1 MPLPSYANPL
11 FSLHFPKKQALHP
24 ALRHLPPAHLPL
36 PFRTSHVRPA
46 TGPPRISVPFPR
58 PLPRPVPL
66 PRFAPRLP
74 AGDSPSARP
83 AHANP
88 HPSFPY
94 VAPDSPGGCAGCG
107 PPCVPCFLPL
117 PSCANCLFY
126 SVFFPFP
133 RKQSPR
139 PAPHISAPFPR
150 PLSRVPLPPC
160 AVARQPLFP
169 LCSSR
174 FPPAHA
180 SSPRFQPASGPPLFR
195 HSLSRSPGPGIRL
208 PP

>member
-11 FSLHFPKKQALHP
+11 FSLHFPQKQTLHP

-46 TGPPRISVPFPR
+46 TGPPASPCLSPASLPSRALAALCPAPSCRRLPFRTACARKSPSLFPVRCSGFARRLCGMRPPMRSLLFAVAVVRQLLILLRIFPFSPKTGPASCPAHLRPFPR
-58 PLPRPVPL
+58 T
-66 PRFAPRLP
+66 
-74 AGDSPSARP
+74 
-83 AHANP
+83 
-88 HPSFPY
+88 
-94 VAPDSPGGCAGCG
+94 
-107 PPCVPCFLPL
+107 
-117 PSCANCLFY
+117 
-126 SVFFPFP
+126 
-133 RKQSPR
+133 
-139 PAPHISAPFPR
+139 
-150 PLSRVPLPPC
+150 LSRVPLPPC

-180 SSPRFQPASGPPLFR
+180 SSPRFQPAPGPPLFR